1 MARRSLLIL
10 HLCIAL
16 TAVMAVSVGVAHAQS
31 ARVTTTVDR
40 ATVEIGEDIE
50 LTIQADGR
58 YEELELPSTDGFDV
72 VGQRFTQVNRRI
84 SRAYVLRSRG
94 AGTFTIGPARLKLRG
109 KVVAES
115 DPIQITV
122 TEPRAAAPVDAAAAQ
137 DLAAFEKESV
147 FVRWHSPR
155 TRYVVG
161 EPFTLTLEL
170 WMQHGLASRQAE
182 LVKAATLEGLLV
194 EELPRDEGRE
204 TKKRVIGRTAFNVHP
219 LTIVIAT
226 PLQPGR
232 VLVDATTV
240 RLAIAEDEWA
250 IAART
255 VTRSTQPF
263 WLDIDAVPAAGRPRG
278 FKDGHIG
285 TFEMKVSL
293 KDDRA
298 QTPRQAKTG
307 QRLVLRAEISGRGNV
322 GGLDAPDV
330 THDGTWEVSRLPGTQ
345 EDRIT
350 RDAAGV
356 RGSRVFQWLAVPL
369 QPGPRPPPTLRLDW
383 YDAEAGRYAHATSAL
398 PPLEVTGAPAGEES
412 LDATQLGEDVGP
424 LITTAPL
431 DTSRR
436 APLLTSPVFL
446 GGLGVVALLFL
457 FVELRHRRAARD
469 ARAPGARASRVA
481 HAAAK
486 KRLKAAERA
495 VRDGLG
501 RDAHALVARALTAYL
516 EEKVN
521 LPAAGL
527 THDQLRASMAR
538 AGFEAALVEQLVAEL
553 EHCEYARFA
562 PGETDVGRLRETFAR
577 ASTIIDR
584 LDAAPVRRLP

>member
-1 MARRSLLIL
+1 MARRPLPLLSLLL
-10 HLCIAL
+10 AL
-16 TAVMAVSVGVAHAQS
+16 AALAAASDAARAQS

-40 ATVEIGEDIE
+40 VRVEIGEDIE

-84 SRAYVLRSRG
+84 SRSYVLRSRG
-94 AGTFTIGPARLKLRG
+94 AGSFTIGPARLKLGGR
-109 KVVAES
+109 VVAES
-115 DPIQITV
+115 EPITVTV
-122 TEPRAAAPVDAAAAQ
+122 TEPAAAAPVDAAVAQ
-137 DLAAFEKESV
+137 DLAALEKESV
-147 FVRWHSPR
+147 FVRWHSGR

-182 LVKAATLEGLLV
+182 LIKAAALEGLLV

-226 PLQPGR
+226 PLEAGR

-263 WLDIDAVPAAGRPRG
+263 WLDIDAVPVEGRPTG
-278 FKDGHIG
+278 FKDGQIG
-285 TFEMKVSL
+285 NFDLKVSL
-293 KDDRA
+293 KDDRGLA
-298 QTPRQAKTG
+298 PRQARTG

-322 GGLDAPDV
+322 SGLAEPEV
-330 THDGTWEVSRLPGTQ
+330 AHDGSWEISRLPGTQ
-345 EDRIT
+345 EDRVT
-350 RDAAGV
+350 RDASGV
-356 RGSRVFQWLAVPL
+356 RGTRVFQWLVVPQ
-369 QPGPRPPPTLRLDW
+369 QPGPRPPPTVRLDW
-383 YDAEAGRYAHATSAL
+383 YDPEAGRYERASSAL
-398 PPLEVTGAPAGEES
+398 PDLEVTGAPQGSEA

-424 LITTAPL
+424 LVTTAPL
-431 DTSRR
+431 DAKRR
-436 APLLTSPVFL
+436 APLIASPVYLAAL
-446 GGLGVVALLFL
+446 GLFALLFL
-457 FVELRHRRAARD
+457 VVEVRHRRAARE
-469 ARAPGARASRVA
+469 ARAPGARASRLA
-481 HAAAK
+481 QAAAR

-495 VRDGLG
+495 VREGLG

-516 EEKVN
+516 EERVN
-521 LPAAGL
+521 IPAAGL
-527 THDQLRASMAR
+527 THDQLREAMVR
-538 AGFEAALVEQLVAEL
+538 AGFERPLIEQLVAEL

-562 PGETDVGRLRETFAR
+562 PGEKDAQRLRDTFAR